1 MGFTRHRMA
10 TWQFAI
16 DAFLVTVLAVDAV
29 LILWAL
35 LVLK

>member
-16 DAFLVTVLAVDAV
+16 DAFLVTVLAVS
-29 LILWAL
+29 ILTVWGL
-35 LVLK
+35 LLK